1 VTTGVT
7 NMSEEAIIRFDKR
20 AASKKVITDHIAD
33 GAVTTPKIAD
43 GAVTNAKIAAN
54 AVTKD
59 KILGGGLACAV
70 ADQSLNRSANT
81 TYQNT
86 TGKTI
91 IIIASVEYVG
101 AASSSGY
108 ADIVVGPTDPPDI
121 LENNVSCD
129 LALGTIIFAIVG
141 IVPPGYYYRL
151 NTSVTGSATMSV
163 SQWLEA
169 QLSVG

>member
-1 VTTGVT
+1 
-7 NMSEEAIIRFDKR
+7 MSEEAIIRFDKR
-20 AASKKVITDHIAD
+20 AALKKVVTEHIAD

-43 GAVTNAKIAAN
+43 GAVTNAKIASN

-70 ADQSLNRSANT
+70 ADVSTSRSANT

-91 IIIASVEYVG
+91 MIIASVEYMG
-101 AASSSGY
+101 AADSSGY
-108 ADIVVGPTDPPDI
+108 AEIVVGPTSTPDI

-129 LALGTIIFAIVG
+129 LAKGTIIFAIVG

-151 NTSVTGSATMSV
+151 NTSTAGNATMSV
-163 SQWLEA
+163 SQWMEA